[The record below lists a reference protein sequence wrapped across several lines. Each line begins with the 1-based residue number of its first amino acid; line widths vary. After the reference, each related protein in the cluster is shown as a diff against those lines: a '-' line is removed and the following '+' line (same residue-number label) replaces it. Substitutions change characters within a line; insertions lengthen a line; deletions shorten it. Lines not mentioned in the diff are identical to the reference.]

1 MRCECFISAA
11 ILLECFARSSV
22 IHSYQPQ
29 SAGGGGVSGGGAVF
43 ERENALY
50 VFHEQGAFAYKQE
63 RTHKIPDHMMQKSVA
78 LHGVNELFAFTSE
91 VGARDAA
98 HVGLL
103 FDTSRKSRETFAQ
116 KVGPCHVTDA
126 DVAGFIG
133 IHRSE

>member
-78 LHGVNELFAFTSE
+78 LHGFLHHMVRNL
-91 VGARDAA
+91 VGTFLLVGKRTLLVEDVKRILALKDRSAAA
-98 HVGLL
+98 HTAPASGLWL
-103 FDTSRKSRETFAQ
+103 VRVDY
-116 KVGPCHVTDA
+116 
-126 DVAGFIG
+126 
-133 IHRSE
+133 